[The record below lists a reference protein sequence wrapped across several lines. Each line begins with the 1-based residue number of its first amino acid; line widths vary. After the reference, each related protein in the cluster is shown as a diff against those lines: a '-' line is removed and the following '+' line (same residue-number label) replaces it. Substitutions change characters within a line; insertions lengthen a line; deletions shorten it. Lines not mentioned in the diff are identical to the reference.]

1 MKKKRFLKLVMSY
14 GIQRDKAARMAARVG
29 EFGSYEALFLSLRPS
44 LAFWQMGATA
54 RRVGRTIRQA
64 ARAFGDMFAAMG
76 TALAACFSPALRGY
90 VDDAKEREQKQ
101 ADFSAAGKV
110 FLPSTH
116 EIIAGAQPEAESTG
130 GALVGKDTEPELQQ
144 AAGRRKA
151 GLNMAKMSM
160 RVILKSGAEFT
171 VKCDKFTLER
181 NGLEQVTGYN
191 ISGITENKPVYLDFD
206 EVAAIVRV
214 LSDEA
219 DAPPEDGGN
228 EE

>member
-29 EFGSYEALFLSLRPS
+29 KFGSYEACFLSLRPS
-44 LAFWQMGATA
+44 LAFWQMGAA
-54 RRVGRTIRQA
+54 VRKAGRTIRQA

-101 ADFSAAGKV
+101 ADFSAAGNV

-116 EIIAGAQPEAESTG
+116 EIIAGAQPRRG
-130 GALVGKDTEPELQQ
+130 KHRGALVGKDTEPELQQ

-151 GLNMAKMSM
+151 GLNMAKMSYC
-160 RVILKSGAEFT
+160 G
-171 VKCDKFTLER
+171 
-181 NGLEQVTGYN
+181 
-191 ISGITENKPVYLDFD
+191 
-206 EVAAIVRV
+206 
-214 LSDEA
+214 
-219 DAPPEDGGN
+219 
-228 EE
+228 

>member
-1 MKKKRFLKLVMSY
+1 MNTTEMMVICREVDRATGKIAVYRIETEVTESLIFKLRLRARLNPELQYFVTTKAHYEGFGDTITAVLKRRTVTP
-14 GIQRDKAARMAARVG
+14 AAIARVG

-116 EIIAGAQPEAESTG
+116 EIIAGAQPEEENTAARWWVKTPNPNYSKPQAE
-130 GALVGKDTEPELQQ
+130 
-144 AAGRRKA
+144 
-151 GLNMAKMSM
+151 
-160 RVILKSGAEFT
+160 
-171 VKCDKFTLER
+171 ER
-181 NGLEQVTGYN
+181 QG
-191 ISGITENKPVYLDFD
+191 
-206 EVAAIVRV
+206 
-214 LSDEA
+214 
-219 DAPPEDGGN
+219 
-228 EE
+228 

>member
-76 TALAACFSPALRGY
+76 TALAACLSPALRGY

-116 EIIAGAQPEAESTG
+116 EIIAGAQPEEENTAARWWVKTPNPNYSKPQAE
-130 GALVGKDTEPELQQ
+130 
-144 AAGRRKA
+144 
-151 GLNMAKMSM
+151 
-160 RVILKSGAEFT
+160 
-171 VKCDKFTLER
+171 ER
-181 NGLEQVTGYN
+181 QG
-191 ISGITENKPVYLDFD
+191 
-206 EVAAIVRV
+206 
-214 LSDEA
+214 
-219 DAPPEDGGN
+219 
-228 EE
+228 

>member
-14 GIQRDKAARMAARVG
+14 GIQRDEAARMAARVG
-29 EFGSYEALFLSLRPS
+29 KFGSYEALFLSLRPS
-44 LAFWQMGATA
+44 LAFWQMGAAA
-54 RRVGRTIRQA
+54 RRAGRTIRQA
-64 ARAFGDMFAAMG
+64 ARAFGDMFATMG
-76 TALAACFSPALRGY
+76 TVLAACFSPALRGY
-90 VDDAKEREQKQ
+90 VDDAKEREQK
-101 ADFSAAGKV
+101 
-110 FLPSTH
+110 H
-116 EIIAGAQPEAESTG
+116 R
-130 GALVGKDTEPELQQ
+130 GALVGKDTKPELRQ

-171 VKCDKFTLER
+171 VKCDKFTLKR

-214 LSDEA
+214 FSDEA